1 MMSSSLF
8 VKLCTFGAIFC
19 FAFWLLRLT
28 HAAGGASVGARLR
41 WSVAFVLAVILA
53 SFWVGSGRS
62 DFLTLFSLIGVGG
75 LLLVCIPKWMQ
86 VRRKKE
92 RADAFRRGL
101 VELTV
106 SLANGLRGGGAMGQ
120 TLTRVVRDMRG
131 VVAEELNQL
140 LDEHRVGVDF
150 ATGFDNL
157 RKRMPSEDMALLAM
171 AVKLTLST
179 GGSLAEVLEKMTG
192 MMRERN
198 EFDERLKTMTAQ
210 GRFEAIAMGLA
221 PVAAFLVLFLIDRSM
236 VEPLYTTTTGQMAI
250 GVVLVLEAFGFY
262 FINKIVTIEV

>member
-1 MMSSSLF
+1 MSPAILF
-8 VKLCTFGAIFC
+8 VNISTFGAIFF
-19 FAFWLLRLT
+19 FAFWLFRLT
-28 HAAGGASVGARLR
+28 HASGGASVGVQIR
-41 WSVAFVLAVILA
+41 WSVAFALAVILA
-53 SFWVGSGRS
+53 AVWIGSGRS
-62 DFLTLFSLIGVGG
+62 DYLTLCSLLGVGG
-75 LLLVCIPKWMQ
+75 LLLFFIPKWMQ
-86 VRRKKE
+86 VRRKKQ
-92 RADAFRRGL
+92 RAEAFRRGL

-120 TLTRVVRDMRG
+120 TLSRVVRDMRG

-150 ATGFDNL
+150 ATCFDNL
-157 RKRMPSEDMALLAM
+157 RARMPSEDMALLAM

-210 GRFEAIAMGLA
+210 GRFEAIAMGMA
-221 PVAAFLVLFLIDRSM
+221 PMAAFLLLFLIDRSM
-236 VEPLYTTTTGQMAI
+236 VEPLYTTTAGRAAI
-250 GVVLVLEAFGFY
+250 GVVLALEAFGFY